1 MARVAKGATN
11 AVALCIRPSNHRNVD
26 VVISAMSL
34 DWCSVLARV
43 RDARQRQT
51 RERAVRHFSAFSSA
65 FELPNLVGMKSAR
78 LRQGGRFK
86 CRQKTFYLAMR

>member
-43 RDARQRQT
+43 RDAPT
-51 RERAVRHFSAFSSA
+51 PNPRARGSALFCV
-65 FELPNLVGMKSAR
+65 FVG
-78 LRQGGRFK
+78 F
-86 CRQKTFYLAMR
+86 